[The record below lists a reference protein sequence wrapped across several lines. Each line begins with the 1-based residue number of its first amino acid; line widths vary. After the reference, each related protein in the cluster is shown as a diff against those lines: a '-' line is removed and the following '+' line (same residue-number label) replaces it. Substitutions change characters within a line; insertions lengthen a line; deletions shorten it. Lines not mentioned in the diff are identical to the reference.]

1 MTRNTPNTNDSAPI
15 GGRRRA
21 GVAAGLGAGLLG
33 GAIGGFVLGVPGLTS
48 AANDDLS
55 TTAAAI
61 VQQSDETGTDDTDT
75 DTDDTD
81 TDTDDTGTDTTDRA
95 GDRLARATEELRAT
109 LQELVD
115 DGTIDAAQADAVTDH
130 LIADRGERQAERA
143 ERRAERQAEREQ
155 RADELAATLG
165 ITADELQEELRAG
178 NSLADIAEANG
189 VDVQV
194 VIDQLVA
201 SATDRIDD
209 AVENGRIDADEA
221 AEKAEQLEERITDRV
236 NGEGPE
242 RPGRGGGPGDGFR
255 GRGGFGR

>member
-1 MTRNTPNTNDSAPI
+1 MHDRVMTRNTPNTNDSTSS

-48 AANDDLS
+48 AADDDLS
-55 TTAAAI
+55 ATAAAI
-61 VQQSDETGTDDTDT
+61 VQQTDDTGTDDTDT
-75 DTDDTD
+75 D
-81 TDTDDTGTDTTDRA
+81 DTGTETTDPA
-95 GDRLARATEELRAT
+95 GDRLARAAEELRAT

-115 DGTIDAAQADAVTDH
+115 AGTIDAAQADAVTDH

-189 VDVQV
+189 ADVQV

-201 SATDRIDD
+201 SATERIDD